1 MFKPDRLYLVYKNK
15 KMTSI
20 EIVLFKGKKNKEGK
34 NPIALRIIKD
44 RKPSYKFLEYIHLKH
59 WNAEKG
65 KVRQSNINYQ
75 VINNLCDNEKTRAS
89 NLVRDYDARSRKY
102 TSSQIINILK
112 GKEGVTITFFAL
124 AEIYL
129 KEIDLPSKYN
139 RHRSESYRFNN
150 FKKFVAGTDIG
161 FEEITEGFL
170 KRFIIFLKT
179 NGNSATSTINDHLAL
194 VRKLFNRAI
203 REGYV
208 GRQYYP
214 FSREGIKTSHTQ
226 TMKIG
231 LSKEEIK
238 KLEELD
244 FSENP
249 VLDHVRNLFLFSFY
263 FAGMRISD
271 TLRTKWSNIQNGRL
285 YYTMGK
291 NNKTDSLLIPNKAKN
306 ILSKY
311 EHDKNSPDDYVFPYL
326 KEIDKKDIKA
336 ITKKINTTSSALNAR
351 LKTIA
356 KLAGIE
362 KRLTN
367 HIARHS
373 FGNIAGSDIP
383 VQMLQK
389 MYRHFNLT
397 TTVGYQSNF
406 DHSKTDEA
414 LNNVLDF

>member
-1 MFKPDRLYLVYKNK
+1 
-15 KMTSI
+15 MTSI
-20 EIVLFKGKKNKEGK
+20 EIVLFKGKKNKAGK
-34 NPIALRIIKD
+34 HPIALRIIKD
-44 RKPSYKFLEYIHLKH
+44 RKPSYKFLEYVDLKD

-65 KVRQSNINYQ
+65 KVRQSNINYKL
-75 VINNLCDNEKTRAS
+75 INNLCDNEKTRAS
-89 NLVRDYDARSRKY
+89 NLVRDYDARNRKY
-102 TSSQIINILK
+102 TSAQIIKILK
-112 GKEGVTITFFAL
+112 GKEDTTMTFFGL
-124 AEIYL
+124 AELYL
-129 KEIDLPSKYN
+129 KEINLPSKYN
-139 RHRSESYRFNN
+139 RHRSESNRFKN
-150 FKKFVAGTDIG
+150 FKKFVAGKDVV
-161 FEEITEGFL
+161 FEEITESFL
-170 KRFIIFLKT
+170 KRFILFLKT
-179 NGNSATSTINDHLAL
+179 NGNSATSTINGHLAL

-214 FSREGIKTSHTQ
+214 FSREGIKTTHAQ

-231 LSKEEIK
+231 LNKEEIK
-238 KLEELD
+238 SLEELD
-244 FSENP
+244 LSENQ
-249 VLDHVRNLFLFSFY
+249 VLDDARNLFLFSFY

-271 TLRTKWSNIQNGRL
+271 TLRTKWINIQNGRL

-291 NNKTDSLLIPNKAKN
+291 NDKTDSLLIPDKAKI

-311 EHDKNSPDDYVFPYL
+311 ELDKSNPSDYVFPYL
-326 KEIDKKDIKA
+326 KGIDKKDVKA
-336 ITKKINTTSSALNAR
+336 ITKKINNTSSLLNTR

-356 KLAGIE
+356 KMSGIE
-362 KRLTN
+362 KNLSN

-373 FGNIAGSDIP
+373 FGNIAGGDIP

-389 MYRHFNLT
+389 MYRHFNLS